1 MNIVFV
7 ILGLGNPGLEYKST
21 RHNLGF
27 MVVDAL
33 EKKHKIKISNT
44 LRYCVYGDG
53 EINKTPVRIAKPMT
67 YMNESGVAA
76 KVILSTLDLSPDRLI
91 VVHDEID
98 LVLGK
103 LKIKHKGGDAGQRGV
118 RSIIHR
124 LDDDRFSRVRVGVGK
139 PLNNLDMVDY
149 LLSPFDKNELPDVE
163 AMIERGVEA
172 IELTLEELNRK
183 INNSEE
189 EEEC

>member
-1 MNIVFV
+1 MFV